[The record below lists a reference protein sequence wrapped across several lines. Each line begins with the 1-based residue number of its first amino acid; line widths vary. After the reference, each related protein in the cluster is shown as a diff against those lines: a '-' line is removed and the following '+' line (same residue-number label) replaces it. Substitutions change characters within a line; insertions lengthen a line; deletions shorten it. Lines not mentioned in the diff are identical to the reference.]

1 MRLQVVNNPSSISLI
16 VISSNPRLL
25 SEFLSN
31 RERRSRAGI
40 EVPLVLWVR
49 PSMKFVDR
57 LRDLRRT
64 VLRRSRITGISPWM
78 QLCHHFVW
86 RCVSRAAQPAS
97 ADMDDASVEDAL
109 RQHHEVRIVRTVNS
123 SRAMAAMTERR
134 FALGVVL
141 GGDVFS
147 SRTLRRID
155 MPLYNIHLSDPQ
167 FVRGKPPIFWEV
179 LEGHGEMKL
188 TLHRVVL
195 QLDAG
200 PIVWQRAAPVEWDS
214 SLIGTMRRTRRTLAH
229 HVAELLFDALPAI
242 LDGCAVARHVTPGTL
257 RTVPTTSQ
265 ILSAHRVCARRGRAS
280 R

>member
-1 MRLQVVNNPSSISLI
+1 MNNPSSIPLVLI
-16 VISSNPRLL
+16 ISNPRLL
-25 SEFLSN
+25 GEFLSN
-31 RERRSRAGI
+31 RESRLHAGI

-57 LRDLRRT
+57 LHDLRRT

-86 RCVSRAAQPAS
+86 RCVSRAAQTAS
-97 ADMDDASVEDAL
+97 ADMDDSSVEDAL

-123 SRAMAAMTERR
+123 PEAMAALTERR
-134 FALGVVL
+134 FALGVVV

-147 SRTLRRID
+147 SRTLRRVD

-179 LEGHGEMKL
+179 LEGRGEMKL

-200 PIVWQRAAPVEWDS
+200 PVIWQRAVPVEWDS
-214 SLIGTMRRTRRTLAH
+214 TLIGTMRRTRRTLAH
-229 HVAELLFDALPAI
+229 HIAELLFDALPAI
-242 LDGCAVARHVTPGTL
+242 LDESAVARYVTPGPL

-265 ILSAHRVCARRGRAS
+265 ILRAHRVCARHGRAS
-280 R
+280 F